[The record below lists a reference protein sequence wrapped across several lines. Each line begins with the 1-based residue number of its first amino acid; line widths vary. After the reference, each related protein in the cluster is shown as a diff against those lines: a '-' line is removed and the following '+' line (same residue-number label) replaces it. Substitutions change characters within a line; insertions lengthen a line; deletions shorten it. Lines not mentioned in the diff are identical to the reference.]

1 MKIVAFHN
9 LGCKVN
15 AYELDVLQQNF
26 VKNGYTVVPFS
37 QKADI
42 YIVNT
47 CTVTAIADRKSRQML
62 HRAKALNPEAMVVAL
77 GCYVETGKESIL
89 SDGAIDL
96 AIGNHEKNK
105 ALSIIED
112 EIRKRE
118 GKTDIKADAGHKNDG
133 KIIATDIGSVCE
145 YEEMTLSGKVGRIRA
160 DIKVEDGCN
169 RFCSY
174 CLIPYARGRV
184 RSRSIEDT
192 VKEISGLTK
201 EGYSEFVLTGI
212 NLSCYSDD
220 KDHDLL
226 TLIRNIGDIDGVKRI
241 RLSSLEPGVMT
252 EDFIKGISG
261 VPQICPHFHLSLQSG
276 CDETLKRMNRRYT
289 TKEYEE
295 SALLLKE
302 YFDRPALTTDV
313 IAGFP
318 GESEEEFKKT
328 CEFVSKIGFYEMHVF
343 PYSVRKN
350 TAAEKLP
357 GKLTQAVKKERA
369 SILINI
375 TEKQREAYMAGLSG
389 LEEELLI
396 EKADSDKNG
405 KFIYTGHLKRYVPVE
420 LVSSD
425 EHKPG
430 DIVKYTC

>member
-77 GCYVETGKESIL
+77 GCYVETGKENIL

-118 GKTDIKADAGHKNDG
+118 GKNDIKADAGHENDG

-252 EDFIKGISG
+252 EEFIKGISG

-276 CDETLKRMNRRYT
+276 CDETLKRMNRRYK

-369 SILINI
+369 SMLINI

-396 EKADSDKNG
+396 EKADRDKNG